1 MKECKIMVLS
11 ALAVSAILGV
21 DKAPWA
27 AGQAQD
33 SAQNFPSAWSAFPLS
48 HLQPPTPPGGLPHR
62 SRAAR
67 PRLPRGSVLCHSPGS
82 RWDCHHVWSPKAHCS
97 TPDTTW
103 IRSPVIC
110 SSSTSD
116 FSCRALTLYD
126 DIFIWWL
133 CDRNA
138 KGKLHPSS
146 VHHCIPRIHRWTEQ
160 VLRKSKSSLC

>member
-146 VHHCIPRIHRWTEQ
+146 VHHCIPRSNT
-160 VLRKSKSSLC
+160 VFN